1 MSFGRDEPVFAIGI
15 VARRVGVHQQ
25 TLRNYERW
33 GLVVPNRSGG
43 GTRYYSIRDIE
54 KIQKIREWIDVLGI
68 NRAGV
73 EVMTRLLKRI
83 SNLEQEVRDLKLQ
96 IVKSS
101 LGPER
106 LSEFAGE
113 SPDPGTDPGIP
124 NE

>member
-33 GLVVPNRSGG
+33 GLVIPTRSGG

-54 KIQKIREWIDVLGI
+54 KIEKIREWIDVLGI

-83 SNLEQEVRDLKLQ
+83 SDLEHEVNELKLQ
-96 IVKSS
+96 IVKNG
-101 LGPER
+101 LGPDR
-106 LSEFAGE
+106 LTGSGDDADSRRGRI
-113 SPDPGTDPGIP
+113 D
-124 NE
+124 N

>member
-33 GLVVPNRSGG
+33 GLVVPGRSGG

-54 KIQKIREWIDVLGI
+54 KIEKIREWIDVLGI

-73 EVMTRLLKRI
+73 EVMTRLLRRI
-83 SNLEQEVRDLKLQ
+83 SDLEHEVRDLKLQ
-96 IVKSS
+96 IVKDQ
-101 LGPER
+101 LGPDQ
-106 LSEFAGE
+106 LSEAKNDRASE
-113 SPDPGTDPGIP
+113 
-124 NE
+124 

>member
-1 MSFGRDEPVFAIGI
+1 MTFGRDEPVFAIGI
-15 VARRVGVHQQ
+15 VARRIGVHQQ

-33 GLVVPNRSGG
+33 GLVVPMRSGG

-54 KIQKIREWIDVLGI
+54 KIEKIREWIDVLGI

-83 SNLEQEVRDLKLQ
+83 ADLEQEVRDLKIR
-96 IVKSS
+96 IVKER

-106 LSEFAGE
+106 LTE
-113 SPDPGTDPGIP
+113 SVAESQDEETTSQS
-124 NE
+124 

>member
-15 VARRVGVHQQ
+15 VARRIGVHQQ

-33 GLVVPNRSGG
+33 GLVIPNRSGG

-54 KIQKIREWIDVLGI
+54 KIEKIREWIDVLGI

-83 SNLEQEVRDLKLQ
+83 SDLEHEVQDLKLQ
-96 IVKSS
+96 IVKDG

-106 LSEFAGE
+106 LPNGTGD
-113 SPDPGTDPGIP
+113 SPND
-124 NE
+124 